1 MFHAQ
6 LKDDEEEGEESRK
19 VETCELASGDSVPP
33 SETSGKE
40 TVTNQSFTESNVN
53 PSEGEVKTSL
63 PNGSDEEP
71 CGVKVDTEQ
80 NSKLVATK
88 SSELEALLVE
98 SALHNVMAP
107 DSDQAEVVGGD
118 KIEPHPLV
126 DAGEGLG
133 DLVLMQDLGLVV
145 EKDCTEL
152 EAGSREGELAQAKE
166 QEEASAEIKSEPL
179 SFCSSTHL

>member
-1 MFHAQ
+1 M
-6 LKDDEEEGEESRK
+6 ET
-19 VETCELASGDSVPP
+19 TCELVSRDSVPP
-33 SETSGKE
+33 LETSGKE
-40 TVTNQSFTESNVN
+40 TVTDQSSTESNIN
-53 PSEGEVKTSL
+53 PSEGEVKTDL

-71 CGVKVDTEQ
+71 CGLKLGTEQ
-80 NSKLVATK
+80 SSKLVATK

-107 DSDQAEVVGGD
+107 DSDPAEVVGAD
-118 KIEPHPLV
+118 KMEPHPLV

-152 EAGSREGELAQAKE
+152 EAGSREGELAEAKE
-166 QEEASAEIKSEPL
+166 QEEASAEIKSEPFP
-179 SFCSSTHL
+179 FCSSTHL